1 MMDGQIR
8 LTTPEPTTLLNL
20 NITKRDN
27 SNIVCLSNNAKGSV
41 LHHLANIFAPLP
53 KKKKI
58 KVEPDHASRS
68 VLFNRTFCTYGI
80 FYIYTKWQP

>member
-53 KKKKI
+53 KKKK
-58 KVEPDHASRS
+58 
-68 VLFNRTFCTYGI
+68 NQG
-80 FYIYTKWQP
+80 